1 MALNGFSYH
10 GAFPDYGDYMYYVA
24 DIWATGVQY
33 GHRVE
38 ICNMVLSEEWK
49 TDPIKLLH
57 DFAYDKVGVFF
68 GGYDVTATIS
78 YLPIRSDI
86 FIR

>member
-1 MALNGFSYH
+1 
-10 GAFPDYGDYMYYVA
+10 MYYVA
-24 DIWATGVQY
+24 DIWAAAAQY

-38 ICNMVLSEEWK
+38 MCNMVLSEEWK

-57 DFAYDKVGVFF
+57 DFAYFNVSVFIE
-68 GGYDVTATIS
+68 GYDASSNIGHT
-78 YLPIRSDI
+78 PIRSDL